1 MAIRNSKRW
10 STACLTL
17 ATAFVLCG
25 GPEFALAQQSPDTQ
39 QQPQQTSGAQNTTT
53 QSGDTQNT
61 PTTAQPT
68 DQNNTQQNNAQQ
80 SSTPQNNSQ
89 PTDQQAPDAQN
100 QQSQSEQAVQ
110 QQQQQTRP
118 GIIDPS
124 KGPLTPAPSTNQ
136 DEQQPTTEPQN
147 LPDAPS
153 STQGAQPQTEIPAQ
167 KPRPRSTQPVG
178 VGTAQQAPTAGGAAS
193 KPAGAAI
200 APAKQKQYRS
210 LLIKIGAIAAGG
222 AALGTVYALTRATK
236 STPPGAGR

>member
-1 MAIRNSKRW
+1 MAISTSKRW
-10 STACLTL
+10 SAALLTL

-25 GPEFALAQQSPDTQ
+25 GPEFALAQNPDAQ
-39 QQPQQTSGAQNTTT
+39 QQPTSGSAQPATNS
-53 QSGDTQNT
+53 QGDTQNT
-61 PTTAQPT
+61 QTAQPT
-68 DQNNTQQNNAQQ
+68 DQNTQNNAQQNNAQ
-80 SSTPQNNSQ
+80 P
-89 PTDQQAPDAQN
+89 PDTQN

-110 QQQQQTRP
+110 QQQQSRP

-124 KGPLTPAPSTNQ
+124 KGPLTPAPTANQ

-153 STQGAQPQTEIPAQ
+153 STQGAQPQPQSETPAQ
-167 KPRPRSTQPVG
+167 KPRPRTTQPVG

-200 APAKQKQYRS
+200 APAKQRQYRS

-222 AALGTVYALTRATK
+222 AALGTVYALSRGTK

>member
-1 MAIRNSKRW
+1 MRNSKRW
-10 STACLTL
+10 STAILTL

-25 GPEFALAQQSPDTQ
+25 GPEMALAQQNPADAQQ
-39 QQPQQTSGAQNTTT
+39 QQPSGSAQNANT
-53 QSGDTQNT
+53 QSADTQNT
-61 PTTAQPT
+61 QTAQPS
-68 DQNNTQQNNAQQ
+68 DQNNAQQ
-80 SSTPQNNSQ
+80 NNA
-89 PTDQQAPDAQN
+89 QAPDAQN

-110 QQQQQTRP
+110 QQQQQSRP

-124 KGPLTPAPSTNQ
+124 KGPLTPAPTANP

-153 STQGAQPQTEIPAQ
+153 STQGAQPQLQPQTETPPQ
-167 KPRPRSTQPVG
+167 KTRPRSTQPVG

-222 AALGTVYALTRATK
+222 AALGAVYALSRGTK